1 MKLQDALRKIVRNRG
16 LGALKDSRLVSF
28 LSDYEAFSDFPDM
41 REVMAAISEK
51 GSGSELFR
59 ISQEGSLSK
68 TVSYAQGLAKSLPD
82 DLGIT
87 EEYARYASDCIV
99 FALGLAVNVK
109 EPSLRRADS
118 PKSSSRWQESTEDPG
133 QASFSGGAGAGS
145 GKRKDER
152 TDARTGKAVSTDDT
166 LRKGTSSGSASS
178 GKESAGASH
187 GAEKKDGE
195 REERICPRCGARLPG
210 FCLCCPQCGEKV
222 APEGNSSDCS
232 GAEGSSGEQSNLFIW
247 TCYVI
252 WLLCSFLSPK
262 GRMPRKEWWVRC
274 VILAIFYCA
283 FAWLYDTLTADS
295 APMDLFSFR
304 FAILISVVPLT
315 GLAAFFLLVRRLH
328 DLGFSGWWM
337 LPLTVIY
344 LWVQPSGDNEPGIV
358 SLAADVLLVLF
369 LVWQGFCRGTK
380 GPNRYGPDPLA

>member
-16 LGALKDSRLVSF
+16 LGALKDSRPVSF

-68 TVSYAQGLAKSLPD
+68 TVSYARGLAKSLPK
-82 DLGIT
+82 DLGIS

-99 FALGLAVNVK
+99 FALGLAVTVN
-109 EPSLRRADS
+109 EPSVRQADS
-118 PKSSSRWQESTEDPG
+118 PKSSSREQKTTEDPG
-133 QASFSGGAGAGS
+133 QASSSGGAGAGS

-178 GKESAGASH
+178 GKENSGASAGK
-187 GAEKKDGE
+187 EETEGE
-195 REERICPRCGARLPG
+195 DEERTCPRCGARLPG

-222 APEGNSSDCS
+222 APEGDPGGGS
-232 GAEGSSGEQSNLFIW
+232 GAEGSSGEQSNLLIW

-274 VILAIFYCA
+274 VILIIFYCA
-283 FAWLYDTLTADS
+283 FSWLYDTLTADS
-295 APMDLFSFR
+295 APMDPFSFR
-304 FAILISVVPLT
+304 FAILITVVPLT

-337 LPLTVIY
+337 LTLTVIY

>member
-118 PKSSSRWQESTEDPG
+118 PKEQFPLAGEHRGPWPGFLLRRCRSR
-133 QASFSGGAGAGS
+133 
-145 GKRKDER
+145 ER
-152 TDARTGKAVSTDDT
+152 Q
-166 LRKGTSSGSASS
+166 
-178 GKESAGASH
+178 
-187 GAEKKDGE
+187 
-195 REERICPRCGARLPG
+195 EER
-210 FCLCCPQCGEKV
+210 
-222 APEGNSSDCS
+222 
-232 GAEGSSGEQSNLFIW
+232 
-247 TCYVI
+247 
-252 WLLCSFLSPK
+252 
-262 GRMPRKEWWVRC
+262 
-274 VILAIFYCA
+274 
-283 FAWLYDTLTADS
+283 
-295 APMDLFSFR
+295 
-304 FAILISVVPLT
+304 
-315 GLAAFFLLVRRLH
+315 
-328 DLGFSGWWM
+328 
-337 LPLTVIY
+337 
-344 LWVQPSGDNEPGIV
+344 
-358 SLAADVLLVLF
+358 
-369 LVWQGFCRGTK
+369 
-380 GPNRYGPDPLA
+380 